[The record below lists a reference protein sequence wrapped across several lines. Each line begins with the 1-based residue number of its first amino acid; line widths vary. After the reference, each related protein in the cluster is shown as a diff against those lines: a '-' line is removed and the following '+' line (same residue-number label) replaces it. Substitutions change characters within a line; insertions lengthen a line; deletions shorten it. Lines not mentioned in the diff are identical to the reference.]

1 MIWHILKYILSFSI
15 PSFYRKI
22 QIKNVQYL
30 KNNRPAIICSNHP
43 NAFMDPI
50 AFSYM
55 VYPPRVR
62 YMARGDAFKPGIVS
76 KILQSIGI
84 VPIFR
89 MQDAGAEGVKKNNE
103 SYRVVYDLLKRNKK
117 VMIFAEGICVQEK
130 RLRPIKKGVPRLIF
144 NAQQIL
150 GDKDILVIPVCLN
163 YSHPSQLGSTLF
175 INIGEPFTVKSRMSE
190 FEKNPNAVML
200 NMIDELYQKMLPLIV
215 HIDNPANDK
224 LFEITREVLVYH
236 LCQRRNLNPDNLEDV
251 FVVEKEISEVINR
264 ASVLY
269 PEYLNMFSEK
279 IAQVYSIIRK
289 YEVSISAIEEGSKP
303 QAVLF
308 LKVLLL
314 ALMYVVYNL
323 VNLMVRVFFYL
334 PYMISHRLARKM
346 SASIEFYASFF
357 LAFSTFVFLFYF
369 ILFYW
374 IMKQFLSPFMVL
386 TFIILTMSFIPLLH
400 YFPIFKRYFITL
412 LKILKNKT
420 FALNLS
426 KNIEELISD
435 YEHLK
440 KISFEKK

>member
-76 KILQSIGI
+76 RILQSIGI

-130 RLRPIKKGVPRLIF
+130 RLRPVKKGVPRLIF

-150 GDKDILVIPVCLN
+150 ADKEILVIPVCLN
-163 YSHPSQLGSTLF
+163 YSEPSRLGSTLF
-175 INIGEPFTVKSRMSE
+175 INVGEPFVVKDRMQE
-190 FEKNPNAVML
+190 FDENPNAVML
-200 NMIDELYQKMLPLIV
+200 KMMDELYQKMLPLIV
-215 HIDNPANDK
+215 HIANPANDK
-224 LFEITREVLVYH
+224 LFEKTREVLSYH
-236 LCQRRNLNPDNLEDV
+236 LCRRRHLNPDNLEDV
-251 FVVEKEISEVINR
+251 FVVEKEMSEVINR
-264 ASVLY
+264 ASLLY

-279 IAQVYSIIRK
+279 VSQVYSIVRK
-289 YEVSISAIEEGSKP
+289 YEVSVSAVQEYSKP
-303 QAVLF
+303 WGVLF
-308 LKVLLL
+308 LKVLSL
-314 ALMYVVYNL
+314 ALVYVVYDL
-323 VNLMVRVFFYL
+323 VNLIVRMFFYL
-334 PYMISHRLARKM
+334 PYMISHRLAKKL
-346 SASIEFYASFF
+346 SASVEFYASFF
-357 LAFSTFVFLFYF
+357 LALSTFIFLFYF

-374 IMKQFLSPFMVL
+374 IMKHFVLPFVVL
-386 TFIILTMSFIPLLH
+386 AFIVLTMSFVPLLH
-400 YFPIFKRYFITL
+400 YFPVFKRYFITL

-426 KNIEELISD
+426 KNIEELILD

-440 KISFEKK
+440 KISFEKE

>member
-1 MIWHILKYILSFSI
+1 M
-15 PSFYRKI
+15 
-22 QIKNVQYL
+22 

-103 SYRVVYDLLKRNKK
+103 SYRVVYDLLRRNKK

-150 GDKDILVIPVCLN
+150 ADEILVIPVCLN
-163 YSHPSQLGSTLF
+163 YSEPSQLGSTLF
-175 INIGEPFTVKSRMSE
+175 INVGEPFTVKDRMPE
-190 FEKNPNAVML
+190 FDKNANAVML
-200 NMIDELYQKMLPLIV
+200 KTMDELYQKMLPLIV

-224 LFEITREVLVYH
+224 LFEKTREVLVYH
-236 LCQRRNLNPDNLEDV
+236 LCRRRNLNSDNLENV
-251 FVVEKEISEVINR
+251 FVIEKEISEVINR
-264 ASVLY
+264 ASLLY

-279 IAQVYSIIRK
+279 ISQVYSIIRK
-289 YEVSISAIEEGSKP
+289 YEVSVSAVQEHSKP
-303 QAVLF
+303 RSILF
-308 LKVLLL
+308 LKVLSL
-314 ALMYVVYNL
+314 ALIYVVYNL
-323 VNLMVRVFFYL
+323 VNLIVRIFFYL
-334 PYMISHRLARKM
+334 PYMISHRLAKKM

-369 ILFYW
+369 ILVYW
-374 IMKQFLSPFMVL
+374 IMKQFLPPFVVL